1 MKNVLEA
8 MKKFNVRKLCF
19 SDSIGSFGK
28 GSPRNNC
35 SASFLV
41 AYPDHDPG
49 STYGEQKA
57 ACRRLMKDFSDFDPR
72 NDTRFAVIPGVLHN
86 SSEWGDGTTE
96 YALDALKFG
105 SYSSNKVYH
114 CPVPL
119 NKNLP
124 MIYIDDLVNGLY
136 LLMVT
141 KKKYLKEPAHGYSMA
156 GFSFNA
162 NRLFDE
168 IRSKYNESF
177 KFKLEIMQKKSKEPT
192 PAFVFANLW
201 PCSLSPYEAQNDLQ
215 FYASYNFEKTVSII
229 IQNHRKRRKT
239 DAKNARNVILKSLN
253 RK

>member
-1 MKNVLEA
+1 
-8 MKKFNVRKLCF
+8 
-19 SDSIGSFGK
+19 
-28 GSPRNNC
+28 
-35 SASFLV
+35 
-41 AYPDHDPG
+41 
-49 STYGEQKA
+49 
-57 ACRRLMKDFSDFDPR
+57 
-72 NDTRFAVIPGVLHN
+72 
-86 SSEWGDGTTE
+86 
-96 YALDALKFG
+96 
-105 SYSSNKVYH
+105 
-114 CPVPL
+114 
-119 NKNLP
+119 
-124 MIYIDDLVNGLY
+124 
-136 LLMVT
+136 
-141 KKKYLKEPAHGYSMA
+141 MA

-239 DAKNARNVILKSLN
+239 DAKNARNVILKSLS